1 MESNDTSTSRFS
13 LVETLLNC
21 SSFQKLCKSDLLSSS
36 SVSCRTAW
44 EVSFEV
50 QKYSPYVAVIQ
61 AVYFVISFCWNL
73 IIIVNFI
80 RQRKLLKDHPACI
93 YLLNLTVINFM
104 FSIFIVFQC
113 LLVESGKYF
122 FIGSTDILR
131 CSICELLGFLLL
143 FFVTNSLHT
152 LAILSFDRFL
162 IFMKPMKYCKLC
174 TWKSALLVVF
184 LNCLWC
190 ICLSLPPY
198 FGLGQYS
205 FNTILASCHAQW
217 SGDSVRGIPNLNYII
232 VVAIESL
239 IPITILIIT
248 NVWSIII
255 ILKSVKQRHERWL
268 ANVSSS
274 MKEEVGNKI
283 KMANNRKQW
292 LLVKVYGAIFIAHVL
307 CWTPVLIVLFA
318 AAIMGATSIPGE
330 VYLLGWLLVQT
341 IPVIHPMT
349 ETYFIKDLRMCLS
362 MAKQKFRQSLA
373 SSHSHIFRSR
383 NSITIT
389 RRHSISIVEPRT
401 KEEKGQRRAHTLS
414 SFEMR
419 KVQVTSVMN

>member
-1 MESNDTSTSRFS
+1 MESNDTSNSGFS

-21 SSFQKLCKSDLLSSS
+21 SSFHCKSDLLSSS
-36 SVSCRTAW
+36 SVSCRNAW
-44 EVSFEV
+44 EVSFEE

-61 AVYFVISFCWNL
+61 AFYFVISFCWNL

-122 FIGSTDILR
+122 FIGSTDIFR
-131 CSICELLGFLLL
+131 CRICEVLGFMIL
-143 FFVTNSLHT
+143 FLATNSLHT

-205 FNTILASCHAQW
+205 FNNTLASCHTRW
-217 SGDSVRGIPNLNYII
+217 TGYSVRGIPNFNYII
-232 VVAIESL
+232 L
-239 IPITILIIT
+239 IVTEALVPITLLIIT
-248 NVWSIII
+248 NVWSVKI
-255 ILKSVKQRHERWL
+255 ILKSVKKRHERWL

-274 MKEEVGNKI
+274 MKEEVSNKI
-283 KMANNRKQW
+283 KLANSRKQW
-292 LLVKVYGAIFIAHVL
+292 VLMKVYGAIFIANAL
-307 CWTPVLIVLFA
+307 CWTPILIVLIA
-318 AAIMGATSIPGE
+318 AAILGAASIPDE
-330 VYLLGWLLVQT
+330 VYLLVWLFVLT
-341 IPVIHPMT
+341 IPVINPMT

-373 SSHSHIFRSR
+373 SSHGHIFRSCIP
-383 NSITIT
+383 NTIT
-389 RRHSISIVEPRT
+389 RRHTVSIMEPRT
-401 KEEKGQRRAHTLS
+401 KAEKGQRQAHTLPL
-414 SFEMR
+414 FELR
-419 KVQVTSVMN
+419 KVQVTSEIN